1 MDIELPDDDEDDREE
16 RAFRMWINSLGI
28 ERHIADLFEDM
39 KDGIALAQLMEL
51 LQPGVV
57 DWKRIK
63 DPTRNIFDQVGHTP
77 HTYSHLPG

>member
-1 MDIELPDDDEDDREE
+1 
-16 RAFRMWINSLGI
+16 MWINSLGI

-57 DWKRIK
+57 DW
-63 DPTRNIFDQVGHTP
+63 
-77 HTYSHLPG
+77 